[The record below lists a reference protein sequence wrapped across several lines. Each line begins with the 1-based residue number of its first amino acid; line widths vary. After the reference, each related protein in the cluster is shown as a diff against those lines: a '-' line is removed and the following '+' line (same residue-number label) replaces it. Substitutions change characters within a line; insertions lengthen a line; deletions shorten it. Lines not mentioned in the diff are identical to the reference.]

1 MKESK
6 GRFGAQKL
14 GSGLPKTVGND
25 ETLARFVFSSSHYN
39 TLGVKP
45 AAFLPNPKNGEAS
58 VFRHT
63 EKWQDA
69 LLESGNKIARD
80 RGKRLHGTA
89 YVESQVVFDAQL
101 RLEAVEP
108 PPCHANIIGW
118 PVVENDSRSQKA
130 KRKECAILIARA
142 ARFSRSV

>member
-1 MKESK
+1 M
-6 GRFGAQKL
+6 GAQKL
-14 GSGLPKTVGND
+14 ESGLPKTVGND

-39 TLGVKP
+39 TSGVKS
-45 AAFLPNPKNGEAS
+45 AAFLPNPKNGETS

-63 EKWQDA
+63 EKWRDA
-69 LLESGNKIARD
+69 LLESGKKIARD

-142 ARFSRSV
+142 ASFSRSA